1 MESGFP
7 FESATNL
14 VAGGAGVLVTVSA
27 FREPYEAHLF
37 RGRLEAEGIFAVVS
51 HEMHVANKWML
62 SNALGGVKVQVS
74 ADEIELAREV
84 ERACCRGDYR
94 EILRQELGDLD
105 DPVCPYCG
113 GTEYR
118 KRRPFPR
125 AALAVALSMMT
136 SSVLPPVG
144 WILRCERCFK
154 EYRAPHRPISVAKQ
168 VLAGTA
174 MVAAL
179 IGLLA
184 LQHWF
189 NKVFG
194 CYGQFPCL

>member
-1 MESGFP
+1 M
-7 FESATNL
+7 
-14 VAGGAGVLVTVSA
+14 LVTVSA

-51 HEMHVANKWML
+51 HEMHVANKWVL

-74 ADEIELAREV
+74 TDEIELAREV
-84 ERACCRGDYR
+84 ERACCRGEYR
-94 EILRQELGDLD
+94 EMLRQELGDLD

-118 KRRPFPR
+118 KRRPFLR
-125 AALAVALSMMT
+125 AVVAILLSRLAY
-136 SSVLPPVG
+136 SVFPPTG

-154 EYRAPHRPISVAKQ
+154 EYRAPHRPVSVAKL

-174 MVAAL
+174 MVAVV
-179 IGLLA
+179 IGLLT
-184 LQHWF
+184 LQVWF